1 MSTKAVVTE
10 NLKKKYGDFEAVKN
24 LNITIPQGIVFGF
37 LGPNGAG
44 KTTSLKMIVGLLK
57 PTSGQVKI
65 NGENPQNQSYKL
77 KAKIGLIPQELV
89 IWEDLTVEE
98 NMTYVASLYK
108 LDKNLAKERINA
120 LIDEIQLNEK
130 RKTLAKHLSGGLKR
144 RLNIILSLVHDP
156 EIIVCDEPTPGLD
169 PQSRTLV
176 WEFIK
181 DLAAKKGKTVILTT
195 HFMEE
200 ADRLS
205 DVVAIIDHGE
215 LLVVDTPEN
224 LRNSIGEGDL
234 VEININNIDLLDEAV
249 RQLQNYASIDSTK
262 LVSETIQVRCL
273 NAPSK
278 LAGIFNVIEKIGGLE
293 VTDTKIRKATLE
305 DVFIH
310 LTGRELRE

>member
-1 MSTKAVVTE
+1 
-10 NLKKKYGDFEAVKN
+10 
-24 LNITIPQGIVFGF
+24 
-37 LGPNGAG
+37 
-44 KTTSLKMIVGLLK
+44 
-57 PTSGQVKI
+57 
-65 NGENPQNQSYKL
+65 
-77 KAKIGLIPQELV
+77 
-89 IWEDLTVEE
+89 
-98 NMTYVASLYK
+98 
-108 LDKNLAKERINA
+108 
-120 LIDEIQLNEK
+120 
-130 RKTLAKHLSGGLKR
+130 
-144 RLNIILSLVHDP
+144 
-156 EIIVCDEPTPGLD
+156 
-169 PQSRTLV
+169 
-176 WEFIK
+176 
-181 DLAAKKGKTVILTT
+181 
-195 HFMEE
+195 MEE

-278 LAGIFNVIEKIGGLE
+278 LACIFNVIEKIGGLE